1 MKIASQKVR
10 VALIG
15 AFATGAAFFL
25 FRGASTPTIR
35 DPIDAVP
42 KESFLVG
49 TLDVEELRKS
59 PIYEAIPGM
68 KSGGA
73 GIGGLASVEEACGF
87 DPVKRIERM
96 ALTVPEKEGERDYG
110 IVARVKVSRD
120 ELQTCKRRLDEKRGS
135 SAKTEVT
142 ERGDFVVIDT
152 PKGKLGYG
160 SGDLLVVST
169 GAWFDT
175 IIETANGKH
184 AAVKD
189 APEHSDLRFALTSR
203 EGWRAPT
210 FVATA
215 ILPRTLRERIR
226 KEMAPEADREEKD
239 AVMGAVLGVS
249 AVGVALR
256 AGPAGGHFDARIVM
270 SCDSQRACEL
280 VEKLV
285 LKKRLDWSKNF
296 MYRLAG
302 FGPLID
308 SLETKVTGSRL
319 EVSATANVDSLANAI
334 DRAVRHSESTPSA
347 PPALPG
353 TRRPTPRPDEMS
365 KAPDGG

>member
-1 MKIASQKVR
+1 MIKSQRVR
-10 VALIG
+10 VAAIG
-15 AFATGAAFFL
+15 LFATGAAFFL

-35 DPIDAVP
+35 DPIEAVP

-49 TLDVEELRKS
+49 TLDVEELRRS
-59 PIYEAIPGM
+59 PIYEVIPGA

-87 DPVKRIERM
+87 DPVKRIERL

-110 IVARVKVSRD
+110 VVARVKVTRD
-120 ELQTCKRRLDEKRGS
+120 ELQTCKRRLDEKRGGGAPS
-135 SAKTEVT
+135 EVK
-142 ERGDFVVIDT
+142 EVGDFVVIDT

-160 SGDLLVVST
+160 SGDLLVVSL

-175 IIETANGKH
+175 ILETANGKH
-184 AAVKD
+184 ASIKD
-189 APEHSDLRFALTSR
+189 AQDHSDLRFALTSR

-210 FVATA
+210 LVVTA
-215 ILPRTLRERIR
+215 ILPRSLRERIK

-249 AVGVALR
+249 AVGVAMR
-256 AGPAGGHFDARIVM
+256 AGPTGGHFDARILM

-308 SLETKVTGSRL
+308 SLETKVTGARL
-319 EVSATANVDSLANAI
+319 EVSATANVDSLAGAI
-334 DRAVRHSESTPSA
+334 DRAIRHSESAS
-347 PPALPG
+347 PAVPG
-353 TRRPTPRPDEMS
+353 TRRPERPADEML
-365 KAPDGG
+365 KAPDGADGG